1 MERIL
6 DYSSHPAVVEA
17 GAEAIGVMLWHDS
30 VTLAAGAPGL
40 RDKLAAHVDPVATSA
55 KLGVQLA
62 GLPGMVE
69 IKTEEAADKAATME
83 ALRIELGLGSS
94 APPPCLRPSAAP
106 CILSFVASLPPE

>member
-1 MERIL
+1 M
-6 DYSSHPAVVEA
+6 VKA

-30 VTLAAGAPGL
+30 VTEAAGAPGL
-40 RDKLAAHVDPVATSA
+40 RDQLAAHVDPVATIA

-83 ALRIELGLGSS
+83 ALRIELGLGSC
-94 APPPCLRPSAAP
+94 APPPCRAFAP
-106 CILSFVASLPPE
+106 LLPLHPLVRGLVAPD